1 MKIRRLGPPFAR
13 PTLVI
18 LFERPLGSTQVHLS
32 FTEFPGT
39 VRFSVMVQALQS
51 KDDVFKVLQDNREPL
66 RRYGVHTIGL
76 FGSFVRGKQTS
87 ESDLD
92 FLVEFDSELKS
103 FDNFMALSFFL
114 EELFDRQVDLT
125 TAEALSPY
133 IGPRILAETEYV
145 PIAA

>member
-1 MKIRRLGPPFAR
+1 
-13 PTLVI
+13 
-18 LFERPLGSTQVHLS
+18 
-32 FTEFPGT
+32 
-39 VRFSVMVQALQS
+39 MVQALQS

>member
-1 MKIRRLGPPFAR
+1 
-13 PTLVI
+13 
-18 LFERPLGSTQVHLS
+18 
-32 FTEFPGT
+32 
-39 VRFSVMVQALQS
+39 MVQALQS
-51 KDDVFKVLQDNREPL
+51 KDDVFKVLQHNREQL

-87 ESDLD
+87 DSDLD
-92 FLVEFDSELKS
+92 FLVEFEPKMKS

-114 EELFDRQVDLT
+114 EELFARQVDLIT
-125 TAEALSPY
+125 SEALSPY